1 MLVAASM
8 AAYVPVVAVFGP
20 LAWTSMGPFQFETAR
35 LVHYAVYFLA
45 GIGVGAYGIDR
56 GLLAR
61 DGKLARHWG
70 RWTLA
75 MLVMFVA
82 SIAFSLLAMS
92 GRSALSPAV
101 ANAIGGFVFA
111 LTCGAISFALLALFV
126 RFITRRNP
134 IFDSLSDDE
143 YRMYLIHYMFVS
155 WLQMALLAI
164 ALGPIAKTVAVIS
177 GVLLLS
183 WGTSAGLR
191 RVPAIGRI
199 V

>member
-1 MLVAASM
+1 MLV
-8 AAYVPVVAVFGP
+8 
-20 LAWTSMGPFQFETAR
+20 
-35 LVHYAVYFLA
+35 
-45 GIGVGAYGIDR
+45 IC
-56 GLLAR
+56 
-61 DGKLARHWG
+61 
-70 RWTLA
+70 
-75 MLVMFVA
+75 VA

-134 IFDSLSDDE
+134 IFDE
-143 YRMYLIHYMFVS
+143 YGMYLIHYMFVS

-164 ALGPIAKTVAVIS
+164 ALGPITKTVAVFS
-177 GVLLLS
+177 GVLS